1 MHMDSTVEPSYSSG
15 SVVSSRRAV
24 ALSSR
29 LAASALATKGGVMS
43 NEAFHAWFEERQR
56 THALQVSRIPF
67 GELRGWGFAP
77 GSGNLRH
84 DSGRFFSVE
93 GLRVRSDYGPVR
105 EWCQPIIH
113 QPEIGVLGIAVREID
128 GVLHCLMQAKPEP
141 GNANGVQL
149 SPTVQATKSN
159 YTRVHG
165 GSAVPYMECFADPD
179 PRRVLADVLQ
189 SEQGSWF
196 YRKRNRNMVV
206 EVGPEVEAGED
217 FCWVTLGQLG
227 ALLRHP
233 DLVNMDARTVLSCVP
248 DWRAGSATAHAGL
261 HSDTEIRSWLTT
273 RRARHEIT
281 TEPLPLREAEGWHR
295 SQDAVSHESG
305 RFFSVVAV
313 DVRSHRREVP
323 AWSQPLLEPHGL
335 GMAALLVK
343 RIGGVPHA
351 LLSARV
357 EPGFLDV
364 VELGPTVQC
373 TPESYAHLPAGD
385 RPRYLDV
392 VRERRPERTLFDAV
406 LSEEGGRFLYARSRY
421 LIVEVDEDFPTEVP
435 EDFRWVTLRQINE
448 LLKYSHHLNV
458 QARTLVAGM
467 RTLP

>member
-1 MHMDSTVEPSYSSG
+1 MSSG
-15 SVVSSRRAV
+15 RAG
-24 ALSSR
+24 ALPSR
-29 LAASALATKGGVMS
+29 LAVSALATEGGVMS
-43 NEAFHAWFEERQR
+43 NDAFHAWFEERQR

-67 GELRGWGFAP
+67 EELQGWNFAP
-77 GSGNLRH
+77 GNGNLRH
-84 DSGRFFSVE
+84 DSGRFFSIE
-93 GLRVRSDYGPVR
+93 GIRVRSDYGPVGA
-105 EWCQPIIH
+105 WCQPIIH

-141 GNANGVQL
+141 GNINGVQL

-165 GSAVPYMECFADPD
+165 GSPVPYMDCFIDADPG
-179 PRRVLADVLQ
+179 RVLADVLQ

-196 YRKRNRNMVV
+196 FRKRNRNMVV

-217 FCWVTLGQLG
+217 FCWLTLGQLG
-227 ALLRHP
+227 ALLHHP
-233 DLVNMDARTVLSCVP
+233 DLVNMDARTVLSCIP
-248 DWRAGSATAHAGL
+248 DWRAGSATANAGL
-261 HSDTEIRSWLTT
+261 HSDTEIRSWITT

-281 TEPLPLREAEGWHR
+281 TEPLPLRETEGWRR
-295 SQDAVSHESG
+295 SEKAISHESG
-305 RFFSVVAV
+305 LFFSVVAV
-313 DVRSHRREVP
+313 DVSSHRREVP

-335 GMAALLVK
+335 GIAALLVK
-343 RIGGVPHA
+343 RIRGVPHA

-373 TPESYAHLPAGD
+373 TPESYAQLPAED

-392 VRERRPERTLFDAV
+392 VLDRRPERTLFDAV
-406 LSEEGGRFLYARSRY
+406 LSEEGGRFRHARSRY
-421 LIVEVDEDFPTEVP
+421 LIIEVGDEFPTGTP
-435 EDFRWVTLRQINE
+435 AGFRWVTLCQINE

>member
-1 MHMDSTVEPSYSSG
+1 MDSTVGPSYSSG
-15 SVVSSRRAV
+15 SAVPSRRAE

-29 LAASALATKGGVMS
+29 LAASALATEGGVMS

-56 THALQVSRIPF
+56 IHALQVRRIPF

-84 DSGRFFSVE
+84 DSGRFFSIE

-105 EWCQPIIH
+105 DWCQPIIH

-128 GVLHCLMQAKPEP
+128 GLLHCLMQAKPEP

-165 GSAVPYMECFADPD
+165 GSAVPYMECFVDPD

-196 YRKRNRNMVV
+196 YQKRNRNMVV
-206 EVGPEVEAGED
+206 EVGPGVEAGED

-227 ALLRHP
+227 ALLRRP
-233 DLVNMDARTVLSCVP
+233 DLVNMDARTVLSCFP
-248 DWRAGSATAHAGL
+248 DWRAGSSMANAGR

-281 TEPLPLREAEGWHR
+281 TEPLPLGEAEGWRR
-295 SQDAVSHESG
+295 SQDAISHESG
-305 RFFSVVAV
+305 RFFSIVAV
-313 DVRSHRREVP
+313 DVSSHRREVP

-357 EPGFLDV
+357 EPGFRDV

-373 TPESYAHLPAGD
+373 TPDSYAALPAGD
-385 RPRYLDV
+385 RPRFLDV
-392 VRERRPERTLFDAV
+392 VQEHRPERTLFDAV
-406 LSEEGGRFLYARSRY
+406 LSEEGGRFLCARSRY
-421 LIVEVDEDFPTEVP
+421 LIVEVGEDFPTEAP
-435 EDFRWVTLRQINE
+435 EEFHWVTPCQINE

-467 RTLP
+467 RTLD